1 MQELHALIL
10 TPRGTKRFVNVY
22 KLLRAIAV
30 KDEDVFLGRSAS
42 GVQQT
47 QPEYRV
53 ALTLLALNI
62 GAPYYTG
69 HILHLLERSSAGNKW
84 SDLVKSLQPAYSNRQ
99 WMSPS
104 CGQLSEE
111 EAGAWIII
119 TGCLNRVGQKFPMPA
134 TLKIYKIWAQKVH
147 RFSFWPLEE
156 APPAPPSTRRAAKKV
171 LKGEKV

>member
-1 MQELHALIL
+1 MQELHALIQ

-22 KLLRAIAV
+22 RLLRAIAV
-30 KDEDVFLGRSAS
+30 KDDDVFLGRSAP
-42 GVQQT
+42 GVQQI

-69 HILHLLERSSAGNKW
+69 HISHLLERGSAENKW
-84 SDLVKSLQPAYSNRQ
+84 SDLVKSLQPAYLNRK
-99 WMSPS
+99 WMSPT
-104 CGQLSEE
+104 CGPLTEE
-111 EAGAWIII
+111 EAGAWMRI
-119 TGCLNRVGQKFPMPA
+119 TGCLNRVGQKFPMPT
-134 TLKIYKIWAQKVH
+134 TLKTYKIWAQKVH

-156 APPAPPSTRRAAKKV
+156 APPVPPPTRRAAKKV